1 MNRWTLRPAAST
13 PPSAHTAH
21 TARAPSASRTV
32 CPMSVLLLGIALA
45 ATGWTGPVAAQ
56 TGVTGPGLMG
66 WSGAQPMRQFPPQAR
81 LAELTVANSHEV
93 LLDGRPVRLSPGSRI
108 RGVNNAL
115 VVSGALVGQ
124 TFTALFTTD
133 TMGQVHE
140 VWALSPQEVQ
150 RITAGNDRLKR
161 VQPDHGSGE
170 R

>member
-1 MNRWTLRPAAST
+1 MNRWTPRFAAPLPSREICRSPAARSFH
-13 PPSAHTAH
+13 PLPA
-21 TARAPSASRTV
+21 
-32 CPMSVLLLGIALA
+32 LLLGTVLA
-45 ATGWTGPVAAQ
+45 ATGWVGAAAAQ

-66 WSGAQPMRQFPPQAR
+66 WSGAQPLRQFPPQAR

-124 TFTALFTTD
+124 TFMALFTTD

-150 RITAGNDRLKR
+150 RITANNRLKR
-161 VQPDHGSGE
+161 TQPESGSGE